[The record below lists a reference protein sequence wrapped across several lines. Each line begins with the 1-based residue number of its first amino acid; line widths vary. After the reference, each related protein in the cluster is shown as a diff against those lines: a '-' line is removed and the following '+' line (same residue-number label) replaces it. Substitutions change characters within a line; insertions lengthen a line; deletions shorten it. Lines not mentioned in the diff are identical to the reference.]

1 MRVTQRKGDIATAQ
15 AIATFTRLGYDVS
28 VPITESAKYDLIIDT
43 PDGLRRIQVKYSS
56 GRKVDLRNI
65 HSNAGGY
72 VVKKCEPDAYDWL
85 YIFYV
90 REAGCEEYLIRECLA
105 GRNSVKSCPAFQDFS
120 GRVA

>member
-43 PDGLRRIQVKYSS
+43 PEGLKRIQVKYSS

-65 HSNAGGY
+65 HSNASGY

-85 YIFYV
+85 YIFY
-90 REAGCEEYLIRECLA
+90 AGATGCEEYLIAECLA
-105 GRNSVKSCPAFQDFS
+105 GRNSVSLAPRFRIS
-120 GRVA
+120 MEG